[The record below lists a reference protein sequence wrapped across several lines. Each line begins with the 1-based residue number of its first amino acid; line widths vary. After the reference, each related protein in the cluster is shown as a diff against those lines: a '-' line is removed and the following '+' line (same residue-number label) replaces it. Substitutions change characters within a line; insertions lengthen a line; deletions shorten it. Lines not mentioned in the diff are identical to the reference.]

1 MAQKVEENTSGGL
14 ALDVFSPALVGVA
27 VTSGPDHRLI
37 YTDDAYRTIFGDRSL
52 DVPFREALRDLL
64 QSSYFSQLDH
74 VYTTGESLSLRE
86 VPFELGNQGQE
97 RYASISISKVSLGR
111 GRTGV
116 LMMVMEVT
124 DRVHSARMIESIA
137 ESRRRFLQ
145 RYQSLLQID
154 TQVVWVT
161 DANTQAIEPSPGW
174 QRMTGQTWNETRG
187 MGYLRAV
194 HPEDRGAVKDEW
206 AAASRTM
213 RLFDN
218 VARVRMADG
227 NYRHVRTRAVPVIED
242 DTVIEWVGACS
253 DVEQEWQEERHKR
266 LLDQAAAATATMADP
281 DEVLR
286 MLTNVIV
293 PNVADACGIYLLPEF
308 DGEPPHPL
316 VVERFVSIV
325 REGDDL
331 QPPVRPGTISLE
343 SDCGFVEA
351 VRTRQPVHRVFPPGQ
366 APPGLA
372 PPGAAEWFRANG
384 INSMALLP
392 VIVDGAVAAVFDA
405 VICGDREPISGA
417 DVDLLNRLVD
427 HAHAHLSNARRFQRT
442 QRVALAFQH
451 YLLPDP
457 PQVPGLEI
465 IARYR
470 PSTTAAEVGGDWY
483 DCFRLR
489 DGSAILTIGD
499 VAGHDLAAAVTMSQL
514 RNMLRGLAM
523 DRDEPPGDILRRLN
537 VATESLYGEVTAT
550 CVLARLEHPA
560 DGEWRLTYAVAG
572 HPPPLLV
579 TRHGEARY
587 LEGAA
592 DPLLGLLDDWPR
604 SSTVAPL
611 PRGSTL
617 LLYTDGLI
625 EHPGEHLD
633 EGPACLLEN
642 AASLAREP
650 LDVLCDQLL
659 TRMSMAAKDDI
670 AIMALRPPGP

>member
-1 MAQKVEENTSGGL
+1 MGEKVEGDMSSGP
-14 ALDVFSPALVGVA
+14 ALDVFDPALVGVA
-27 VTSGPDHRLI
+27 VTSGPEHRLI
-37 YTDDAYRTIFGDRSL
+37 YTNDAYRAIFGDRTL
-52 DVPFREALRDLL
+52 HVPFREAFRDLL

-86 VPFELGNQGQE
+86 MPFELGNQGCE
-97 RYASISISKVSLGR
+97 RYASISISRISLGG
-111 GRTGV
+111 GRAGV

-124 DRVHSARMIESIA
+124 DQVDSARVIESIA

-161 DANTQAIEPSPGW
+161 DANRQAIEPSPGW

-187 MGYLRAV
+187 KGYLHAI
-194 HPEDRGAVKDEW
+194 HPEDLGAVKDMW
-206 AAASRTM
+206 ATAWRTM
-213 RLFDN
+213 SMFDN
-218 VARVRMADG
+218 VARLRTADG

-266 LLDQAAAATATMADP
+266 LLDQAAAVTATMAGL

-286 MLTNVIV
+286 MLANVIV
-293 PNVADACGIYLLPEF
+293 PNVADGCGIYLLPEF
-308 DGEPPHPL
+308 DGEPPQPL

-325 REGDDL
+325 REGL
-331 QPPVRPGTISLE
+331 RSPPEPGAVSLD
-343 SDCGFVEA
+343 SGCGFVEA
-351 VRTRQPVHRVFPPGQ
+351 VRTRRPVRRIFPPGQ
-366 APPGLA
+366 PPPGLA
-372 PPGAAEWFRANG
+372 PPGAEEGLRNHKA
-384 INSMALLP
+384 NSMALVP
-392 VIVDGAVAAVFDA
+392 VIVDGTVAAVFNA
-405 VICGDREPISGA
+405 VICGDREPISEA
-417 DVDLLNRLVD
+417 DVELLNRLVD
-427 HAHAHLSNARRFQRT
+427 HAHAHLSNAMRFQRT

-470 PSTTAAEVGGDWY
+470 PSTTTAEVGGDWY

-489 DGSAILTIGD
+489 DGSAVLTIGD

-560 DGEWRLTYAVAG
+560 DGEWRLTYSVAG

-579 TRHGEARY
+579 TRQGQARY
-587 LEGAA
+587 LEDAA
-592 DPLLGLLDDWPR
+592 DPLLGLLNDWPR
-604 SSTVAPL
+604 SSAVVDL
-611 PRGSTL
+611 PPGSTL

-633 EGPACLLEN
+633 EGLACLLKN
-642 AASLAREP
+642 AASLACEP

-659 TRMSMAAKDDI
+659 ARMGMATKDDI
-670 AIMALRPPGP
+670 AIITLRPP